1 MISLAELLLPPMT
14 IKSLLFYCFSWN
26 YSQQHNFNNTWRN
39 VSSPGHA
46 HGHDR
51 VRVTKDTWRPCSLW
65 LWREAGWR
73 RQWKTIVGFTVYRA
87 EGCTRHL
94 TTTIIHNMVSLKVN
108 TRDNRQQ
115 AHFSC
120 QPRIGVCCD
129 VYACIHLF
137 IIAKLSTA
145 SYTGGGGEVNPLYP
159 PCTCTPSLAFRL
171 D

>member
-73 RQWKTIVGFTVYRA
+73 WQWKTIVGFTVYRA

-108 TRDNRQQ
+108 TRDNRQ
-115 AHFSC
+115 HTYVLNTPCVTDFSRHVSASNWGLLWC
-120 QPRIGVCCD
+120 VC
-129 VYACIHLF
+129 VYPF
-137 IIAKLSTA
+137 VYNS
-145 SYTGGGGEVNPLYP
+145 
-159 PCTCTPSLAFRL
+159 
-171 D
+171 